1 MGKIIK
7 VRCNG
12 PDKHVNEI
20 DLDIVLRR
28 TTVLRGAPAK
38 TDTSIPDRWVHRC
51 DSCTYNVIV
60 TRQMIEENL

>member
-12 PDKHVNEI
+12 PQRHENEI

-28 TTVLRGAPAK
+28 ATVLRGAPAK
-38 TDTSIPDRWVHRC
+38 GDPAIPNRWLRRC
-51 DSCTYNVIV
+51 SVCTYNVIV
-60 TRQMIEENL
+60 TRQVIEENL